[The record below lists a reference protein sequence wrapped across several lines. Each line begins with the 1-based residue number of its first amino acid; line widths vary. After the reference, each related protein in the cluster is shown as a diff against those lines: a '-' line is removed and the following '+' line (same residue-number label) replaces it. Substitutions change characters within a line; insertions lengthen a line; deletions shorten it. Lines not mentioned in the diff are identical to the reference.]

1 MNPKSR
7 WLMSVLLEVPVYAG
21 IIVAYY
27 YLVLSLLGNWVTHLF
42 DTDKRLYAVACLGLI
57 LTQGILLELT
67 TTLLL
72 RVVRKRIG

>member
-7 WLMSVLLEVPVYAG
+7 WILSILIEIPVYAG

-27 YLVLSLLGNWVTHLF
+27 YLVLSLLGSWVTHLF
-42 DTDKRLYAVACLGLI
+42 ETDRRLYAAACLGMI
-57 LTQGILLELT
+57 LAQGVLLDLT

-72 RVVRKRIG
+72 RAVRKRMR

>member
-7 WLMSVLLEVPVYAG
+7 WILSVLIEIPVYVG
-21 IIVAYY
+21 IIVVYY
-27 YLVLSLLGNWVTHLF
+27 YLVLRLLGSWVTHLF

-57 LTQGILLELT
+57 LAQGILLDLT

-72 RVVRKRIG
+72 RIVRKRLR